1 MLLSAKYR
9 PHLDK
14 DLRNAMMDGSHII
27 ARANKTKNA
36 SHIFRYKMRQKFNK
50 QANQSQIA
58 RVF

>member
-1 MLLSAKYR
+1 
-9 PHLDK
+9 
-14 DLRNAMMDGSHII
+14 MMDGSHII

-58 RVF
+58 RVL